1 MSSYLRSFGIYN
13 TKHCDLLFWNYMDFF
28 DRYWNNCPWTLH
40 KKPINF
46 FLTTA
51 KNSLLVI
58 KSATRNISAQLC
70 EFITKKFSKTIGTC
84 RKNGRCSVDPK
95 DDPFGP
101 IRSKASGSTIFHS
114 RKGRLL
120 NREN

>member
-1 MSSYLRSFGIYN
+1 
-13 TKHCDLLFWNYMDFF
+13 MDFF

-70 EFITKKFSKTIGTC
+70 EFIPRNFLKLLAPVARMEGVPLIRKTIPSAQSAP
-84 RKNGRCSVDPK
+84 KQVDQPYSTLEK
-95 DDPFGP
+95 V
-101 IRSKASGSTIFHS
+101 GS
-114 RKGRLL
+114 
-120 NREN
+120 